1 MSAPRDPRSAAG
13 PAGQSTSEPALT
25 LEVLPGLLAVCRLGP
40 SQPVPEWVLRL
51 PFWSITRTEDEIS
64 IVLPE
69 ALASPG
75 WKQETGF
82 RALKVR
88 GPLDFGLIGVMA
100 RLTVALATA
109 HVSLVAI
116 STFDTDYVL
125 VRDSDL
131 ARAVE
136 ALQAAGCTVASGSV
150 PVDRGRPISPRR
162 R

>member
-1 MSAPRDPRSAAG
+1 MA
-13 PAGQSTSEPALT
+13 EPPLT

-69 ALASPG
+69 TLAAPS
-75 WKQETGF
+75 WKQEAGF

-100 RLTVALATA
+100 RLTVALAAA

-125 VRDSDL
+125 VREEDL
-131 ARAVE
+131 ARAVA
-136 ALQAAGCTVASGSV
+136 ALQAAGCAVESGSL
-150 PVDRGRPISPRR
+150 PVDRGRPVNPRR

>member
-1 MSAPRDPRSAAG
+1 MARPP
-13 PAGQSTSEPALT
+13 LT
-25 LEVLPGLLAVCRLGP
+25 LEVLPRLLAVCRLGP

-69 ALASPG
+69 SLAAPG

-100 RLTVALATA
+100 QLTVALATA
-109 HVSLVAI
+109 HVSLIAI

-125 VRDSDL
+125 VRDSEL

-136 ALQAAGCTVASGSV
+136 ALQAAGCAVASGSV
-150 PVDRGRPISPRR
+150 PVGRGQPIGPPRR
-162 R
+162 GVSSYLRP

>member
-1 MSAPRDPRSAAG
+1 MSDP
-13 PAGQSTSEPALT
+13 PLT

-40 SQPVPEWVLRL
+40 AQPVPEWVLRL
-51 PFWSITRTEDEIS
+51 PFWSMTRTEDEIS

-75 WKQETGF
+75 WRQETGF

-109 HVSLVAI
+109 HVSLIAI

-125 VRDSDL
+125 VKADRLDDTL
-131 ARAVE
+131 V
-136 ALQAAGCTVASGSV
+136 ALTAAGHRVGS
-150 PVDRGRPISPRR
+150 S
-162 R
+162 

>member
-1 MSAPRDPRSAAG
+1 MVETP
-13 PAGQSTSEPALT
+13 LT

-40 SQPVPEWVLRL
+40 TQPVPEWVLRL

-69 ALASPG
+69 TLAAPG

-109 HVSLVAI
+109 QISIIAI

-125 VRDSDL
+125 VRDTDL

-136 ALQAAGCTVASGSV
+136 ALQEAGCTVASGSV
-150 PVDRGRPISPRR
+150 AVDRGRPVSPRR

>member
-1 MSAPRDPRSAAG
+1 MSAPRPPRDAGTVAGSLTDP
-13 PAGQSTSEPALT
+13 PLT

-40 SQPVPEWVLRL
+40 SQAVPEWVLRL

-136 ALQAAGCTVASGSV
+136 ALQAAGCAVASGTV
-150 PVDRGRPISPRR
+150 PVDRGKPISPRR

>member
-1 MSAPRDPRSAAG
+1 MSAPRPPRAAG
-13 PAGQSTSEPALT
+13 KVAAPMSDPPLV

-51 PFWSITRTEDEIS
+51 PFWSMTRTEDEIS

-69 ALASPG
+69 ALASPA
-75 WKQETGF
+75 WRQETGF

-136 ALQAAGCTVASGSV
+136 ALQAAGCAVASGSV
-150 PVDRGRPISPRR
+150 PVDRGKPISPRR

>member
-1 MSAPRDPRSAAG
+1 MA
-13 PAGQSTSEPALT
+13 EPPLT

-51 PFWSITRTEDEIS
+51 PFWSLTRTEDEIS

-69 ALASPG
+69 TLAAPG

-100 RLTVALATA
+100 RLTAALAGA
-109 HVSLVAI
+109 QVSLVAI
-116 STFDTDYVL
+116 STYDTDYVL

-131 ARAVE
+131 GRAVS
-136 ALQAAGCTVASGSV
+136 ALREAGCAVASGSV
-150 PVDRGRPISPRR
+150 RVDRGKPISPRR

>member
-1 MSAPRDPRSAAG
+1 MSTPRPPRVAGNVAG
-13 PAGQSTSEPALT
+13 PMTDSPLT

-40 SQPVPEWVLRL
+40 SQGVPEWVLRL

-100 RLTVALATA
+100 RLTVALAAA

-136 ALQAAGCTVASGSV
+136 ALQAAGCAVASGSV
-150 PVDRGRPISPRR
+150 PVDRGKPISPRR

>member
-1 MSAPRDPRSAAG
+1 MSTTRPPRVAGNVAG
-13 PAGQSTSEPALT
+13 PMTDPPLT

-40 SQPVPEWVLRL
+40 SQAVPEWVLRL

-75 WKQETGF
+75 WKQEAGF

-136 ALQAAGCTVASGSV
+136 ALQAAGCAVASGSV
-150 PVDRGRPISPRR
+150 PVDRGRPINPRR